1 MARLSLLF
9 GIFLIAVG
17 TTVGAL
23 ALTRYYGTRTY
34 TQSLVAG
41 SHAPISP
48 ETFIRLI
55 SRQRLVANDAQAG
68 AMRSKPNA
76 ATSPPKAK
84 TLAKVKRPQETAV
97 QWPWSL
103 FSN

>member
-1 MARLSLLF
+1 MAKLRLLF

-23 ALTRYYGTRTY
+23 ALTGYYGTRTHS
-34 TQSLVAG
+34 QSLAG
-41 SHAPISP
+41 SQTPVSP

-55 SRQRLVANDAQAG
+55 SRQRLVANDEQAG
-68 AMRSKPNA
+68 AMRSKPNT

>member
-1 MARLSLLF
+1 MAKPRLLF
-9 GIFLIAVG
+9 GIFLIAVV
-17 TTVGAL
+17 TTVGDL
-23 ALTRYYGTRTY
+23 ALTGYYGIRAY
-34 TQSLVAG
+34 GQSLVAG
-41 SHAPISP
+41 SQTPVSA

-55 SRQRLVANDAQAG
+55 SRQRLVAADEQTG
-68 AMRSKPNA
+68 AIRSKPNT

-84 TLAKVKRPQETAV
+84 TLPKVKRTQETTV